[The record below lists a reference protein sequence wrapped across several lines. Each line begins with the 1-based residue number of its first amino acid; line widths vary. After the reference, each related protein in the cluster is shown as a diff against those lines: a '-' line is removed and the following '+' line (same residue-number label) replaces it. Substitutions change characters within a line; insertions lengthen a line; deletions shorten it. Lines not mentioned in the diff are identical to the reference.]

1 MHHEQEVQLIAY
13 HIWEEQGHPHGHD
26 LEHWLKAEAV
36 CQEKQVHAA
45 PAVQHAAVAQKAAG
59 DSQAKPARTQP
70 RPFGQVSRRPSGNH
84 GGIMSD

>member
-36 CQEKQVHAA
+36 CQDKQGHAA
-45 PAVQHAAVAQKAAG
+45 PALQHAAVPHKAASAVQVK
-59 DSQAKPARTQP
+59 DARTQP
-70 RPFGQVSRRPSGNH
+70 RPLAR
-84 GGIMSD
+84 

>member
-36 CQEKQVHAA
+36 WQEKQGHAA
-45 PAVQHAAVAQKAAG
+45 PAAHQVTAPHKAAVAHKPAG
-59 DSQAKPARTQP
+59 AVQAKEAKSQTQP
-70 RPFGQVSRRPSGNH
+70 RHPAG
-84 GGIMSD
+84 

>member
-36 CQEKQVHAA
+36 WQEKQGHAA
-45 PAVQHAAVAQKAAG
+45 PAVQHVAVAQKPASAVQVK
-59 DSQAKPARTQP
+59 DAKTQTQP
-70 RPFGQVSRRPSGNH
+70 RPPAR
-84 GGIMSD
+84 